1 MKNLTIT
8 AKEWFDKTNGNS
20 YFSAR
25 IESDGELIAILPFQY
40 GYGNH
45 YIDMAGEWLANNNY
59 MYLPRHANGS
69 RKQLWD
75 HCRSNGIHLETFKQE
90 KCLKRE
96 LDKEAYSVNS
106 LNLAV

>member
-1 MKNLTIT
+1 MKYLRID
-8 AKEWFDKTNGNS
+8 AKEWFDKANGNS

-25 IESDGELIAILPFQY
+25 IYADGEHIATLPFQY

-59 MYLPRHANGS
+59 MYLPRHENGS

-75 HCRSNGIHLETFKQE
+75 HCRSNNIELITFKQE
-90 KCLKRE
+90 RCLKRE
-96 LDKEAYSVNS
+96 LDKEAYSVAS